1 MIFFCV
7 CVCVC
12 VPPTRFYISMT
23 LMFIGLSL
31 PQWQKSEGKHFLQ
44 PTAAMCT
51 LHCTAFLY
59 WDLQSQQI
67 SEKEV
72 NLNNI
77 FNIQVNRTILKNK
90 LLLSIIYG
98 TGEWG
103 YFLDWNFLAEF
114 LWKLSKPF
122 LDLFWHTVQQS
133 CP

>member
-1 MIFFCV
+1 
-7 CVCVC
+7 
-12 VPPTRFYISMT
+12 
-23 LMFIGLSL
+23 
-31 PQWQKSEGKHFLQ
+31 
-44 PTAAMCT
+44 MCA

-103 YFLDWNFLAEF
+103 YFLDCNFLAEF
-114 LWKLSKPF
+114 FMKTIQTFFGFILTHCPAKLPLVVAKDGHFFYQRPCQRGLILYIF
-122 LDLFWHTVQQS
+122 VPYKDNNQNKGDIV
-133 CP
+133 